1 MKKLFL
7 VAIATVGFAFSGTAQ
22 DTKMKVGVDF
32 GIPMG
37 DIKDATS
44 FNLGVNGAYMWTG
57 VAEGFDAG
65 IGVSYNMYF
74 GKEMDGIDI
83 DPTTGMPIVV
93 KEKAVNSSF
102 LPIYGTVNYSFT
114 ENIFAGADLGYA
126 LGLAPSGVDGGVY
139 YQPKVGYQTDKYEF
153 FLGYKAISSKQE
165 VTVDTGFGTITSSA
179 TSVFASLNI
188 GFNYKF

>member
-44 FNLGVNGAYMWTG
+44 FNLGVNGAYMWNVG
-57 VAEGFDAG
+57 EGFDAG
-65 IGVSYNMYF
+65 IGISYNTYMSKEVEYF
-74 GKEMDGIDI
+74 DFNTMQI
-83 DPTTGMPIVV
+83 
-93 KEKAVNSSF
+93 EKAKGDNVSF
-102 LPIYGTVNYSFT
+102 LPIYGTANYSFT

-126 LGLAPSGVDGGVY
+126 VVLAPSGADGGVF
-139 YQPKVGYQTDKYEF
+139 YQPKVGYQAEKFEVY
-153 FLGYKAISSKQE
+153 LGYKAVAVSGGAF
-165 VTVDTGFGTITSSA
+165 T
-179 TSVFASLNI
+179 SLNL